1 MNHYYAHATAGEP
14 EVHLNQHDPAR
25 PFAVIRF
32 GDEREFTSHDA
43 DYCRRAAQAWT
54 TAAHLLDTA
63 RQPVSEAQADAD
75 REATP

>member
-32 GDEREFTSHDA
+32 GDEREFTSKDP

-54 TAAHLLDTA
+54 TAAELLETA
-63 RQPVSEAQADAD
+63 RQRAADPQPELD
-75 REATP
+75 REAAP